1 MSSPLERLRRPCHSL
16 ITHCSIRI
24 LSTRLGTKWEPHKSS
39 SAWMLWIK
47 FEGWH
52 TFSAPHRP
60 TDFWLRGKGSVYSS
74 WVGYHLLPFHWL
86 QSPACRQGGHL
97 QPKFSSLLSCLGGLR
112 PHWPSAVPPIPA
124 GGPPYKDLGQDPRKK
139 ASTIWENG
147 LQGARDWASEGK
159 GNDKEIQTTWKTG
172 RLPWKTWK
180 RKRKEDALRS
190 EGYANQVQGK
200 VLRPKIFQ
208 LDLATEFL
216 LCEWSAQNVEEI
228 QGEWDSQLP
237 ACLSSFFLL
246 FLPHTTPPPLGA
258 SRTPI

>member
-1 MSSPLERLRRPCHSL
+1 M
-16 ITHCSIRI
+16 
-24 LSTRLGTKWEPHKSS
+24 
-39 SAWMLWIK
+39 
-47 FEGWH
+47 
-52 TFSAPHRP
+52 
-60 TDFWLRGKGSVYSS
+60 
-74 WVGYHLLPFHWL
+74 
-86 QSPACRQGGHL
+86 
-97 QPKFSSLLSCLGGLR
+97 GGLR
-112 PHWPSAVPPIPA
+112 PQWPSTVPPIQA
-124 GGPPYKDLGQDPRKK
+124 GGPPYKDLGQGPRKK
-139 ASTIWENG
+139 ASTIWGNG

-200 VLRPKIFQ
+200 VLGPKIFQ

-246 FLPHTTPPPLGA
+246 FLPYTTPPPWEPLGLQFKT
-258 SRTPI
+258 S